1 MVKPALL
8 FNAGFGERLLNGALA
23 DRFEFI
29 RLFEAPDPQALLA
42 ARGGEV
48 AAMLT
53 TQCDASLLD
62 RLPNLRLI
70 VAPGAGYE
78 GIDVAA
84 ARARGVKVANA
95 GDTHSGDVADHA
107 LALAIAAIHRLPEGQ
122 ASVRE
127 GGWLAGAAL
136 PTRHAM
142 SAQRFGIV
150 GLGNI
155 GMAIA
160 RRLAPFGGEIAWWS
174 RGRKD
179 APWPRR
185 NSLIDLARWCSVL
198 FVATRGDAVGLI
210 DARTIAAVGPE
221 GLIVNISRGSV
232 VDEDAVIAALKE
244 GRLGY
249 AALDV
254 FAKEPA
260 SPDRWR
266 DVPNVILTPHIGG
279 VAHESIA
286 RLRQAVIRN
295 LTSALDG
302 GPLVNE
308 IAS

>member
-8 FNAGFGERLLNGALA
+8 FNAGYGERLLNGALA
-23 DRFEFI
+23 DRFAFI
-29 RLFEAPDPQALLA
+29 SLLKAPDPQAVLA
-42 ARGGEV
+42 ARAGDV
-48 AAMLT
+48 VAMLT
-53 TQCDASLLD
+53 TQCDAALLAS
-62 RLPNLRLI
+62 LPNLRLI

-84 ARARGVKVANA
+84 ARARGVRVANA

-107 LALAIAAIHRLPEGQ
+107 VALAMAAIHRLPEAQ

-127 GGWLAGAAL
+127 GGWLAGK
-136 PTRHAM
+136 PTPVRHAM

-155 GMAIA
+155 GLAIA

-174 RGRKD
+174 RGRKE
-179 APWPRR
+179 AAWPRR
-185 NSLIDLARWCSVL
+185 DSLVELAQWCTTL

-210 DARTIAAVGPE
+210 DAETIAAVGPE
-221 GLIVNISRGSV
+221 GLVVNISRGSV
-232 VDEDAVIAALKE
+232 IDEDALIAALKE

-254 FAKEPA
+254 FAEEPT
-260 SPDRWR
+260 SPERWR
-266 DVPNVILTPHIGG
+266 GVPNALLTPHIGG

-286 RLRQAVIRN
+286 RLRQAAIRN
-295 LTSALDG
+295 LTSLLDG

-308 IAS
+308 IFG

>member
-1 MVKPALL
+1 MSKPGLL
-8 FNAGFGERLLNGALA
+8 FNAGFGERLLAGALA
-23 DRFEFI
+23 DRFEFVS
-29 RLFEAPDPQALLA
+29 LLKAENPQAVLA
-42 ARGGEV
+42 PCGEDV
-48 AAMLT
+48 VAMLT
-53 TQCDASLLD
+53 TQCDASLME

-84 ARARGVKVANA
+84 ARARGVRVANA

-107 LALAIAAIHRLPEGQ
+107 VALALAAIHRLPEAQGC
-122 ASVRE
+122 VRD
-127 GGWLAGAAL
+127 GGWLAGAPL
-136 PTRHAM
+136 PVRHAM

-155 GMAIA
+155 GLAIA

-174 RGRKD
+174 RSSRP

-185 NSLIDLARWCSVL
+185 DSLVDLAQWCTAL

-210 DARTIAAVGPE
+210 DAETIAAVGPE

-232 VDEDAVIAALKE
+232 IDEEALIQALKE

-254 FAKEPA
+254 FVKEPV

-266 DVPNVILTPHIGG
+266 DVPNVLLTPHIGG

-286 RLRQAVIRN
+286 RLREAAIRN
-295 LTSALDG
+295 LTSLLDG

-308 IAS
+308 IAT

>member
-1 MVKPALL
+1 MAKPALL

-29 RLFEAPDPQALLA
+29 RLAQAQDPQALLA

-48 AAMLT
+48 VAMLT
-53 TQCDASLLD
+53 TQCDAQLLD
-62 RLPNLRLI
+62 RLANLRLI

-107 LALAIAAIHRLPEGQ
+107 LALAIAAIHRIPEGQ
-122 ASVRE
+122 AAVRD
-127 GGWLAGAAL
+127 GGWLAGGAL

-155 GMAIA
+155 GVAIA
-160 RRLAPFGGEIAWWS
+160 RRLAPFGGQIAWWS

-185 NSLIDLARWCSVL
+185 ESLIDLAQWCTVL
-198 FVATRGDAVGLI
+198 FVATRGDAAGLI

-232 VDEDAVIAALKE
+232 VDEDALIAALKD

-254 FAKEPA
+254 FVKEPT
-260 SPDRWR
+260 SPQRWR
-266 DVPNVILTPHIGG
+266 DAPNVILTPHIGG

-286 RLRQAVIRN
+286 RLRTAAIRN
-295 LTSALDG
+295 LTSVLDG

-308 IAS
+308 ITS